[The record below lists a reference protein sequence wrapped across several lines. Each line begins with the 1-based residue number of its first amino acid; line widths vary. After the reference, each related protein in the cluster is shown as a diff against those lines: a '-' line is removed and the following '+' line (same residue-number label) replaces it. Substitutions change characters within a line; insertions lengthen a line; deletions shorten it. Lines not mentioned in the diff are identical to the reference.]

1 MKILL
6 VTDLYPINNENIT
19 KALFLFAI
27 EWQKQGHS
35 VEVIRPNFIL
45 NTLIRGRKITEEKI
59 YYENGIKIYNLN
71 FHTPFLF
78 NVYNKLPDN
87 FSLKN
92 YDVMISHMPSG
103 ALMANRLLEKEKIKY
118 ICAVHASDIVVLKN
132 IKYSVYFK
140 KQLEKAYKTADKI
153 SARSPVLKTKIE
165 KLFPF
170 AKEKTFIAYSGIDEK
185 FIIKPE
191 LIKEIDKNNLKLIT
205 TAALI
210 KRKNI
215 SPVIKALKEAN
226 IKNFKYTIAGEGKER
241 KKLEKLAEKY
251 NIRNN
256 ITFTGKINNNQVIDL
271 LRQSDI
277 FIMVSKNETFGLS
290 YLEAAASGN
299 IIIAKKNDGID
310 GLLTDEENAFFVS
323 ANYKEIAACLR
334 KICETE
340 TNKLNEIRTA
350 AINIASR
357 YTLSSAAEN
366 YLKNIK

>member
-1 MKILL
+1 
-6 VTDLYPINNENIT
+6 
-19 KALFLFAI
+19 
-27 EWQKQGHS
+27 
-35 VEVIRPNFIL
+35 
-45 NTLIRGRKITEEKI
+45 
-59 YYENGIKIYNLN
+59 
-71 FHTPFLF
+71 
-78 NVYNKLPDN
+78 
-87 FSLKN
+87 
-92 YDVMISHMPSG
+92 MPSG